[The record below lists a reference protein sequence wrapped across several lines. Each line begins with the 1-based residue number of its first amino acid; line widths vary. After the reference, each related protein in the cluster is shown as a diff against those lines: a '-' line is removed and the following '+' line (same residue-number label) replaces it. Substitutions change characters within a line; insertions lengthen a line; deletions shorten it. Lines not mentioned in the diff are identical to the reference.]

1 MNMPKA
7 VRVST
12 ISQRIAG
19 KNACVTK
26 RVLNARFAVLP
37 NLCFFLLLLKMMGK
51 SRHHGFESKT

>member
-37 NLCFFLLLLKMMGK
+37 NLCFFFIIVENDGK
-51 SRHHGFESKT
+51 KSPSWI